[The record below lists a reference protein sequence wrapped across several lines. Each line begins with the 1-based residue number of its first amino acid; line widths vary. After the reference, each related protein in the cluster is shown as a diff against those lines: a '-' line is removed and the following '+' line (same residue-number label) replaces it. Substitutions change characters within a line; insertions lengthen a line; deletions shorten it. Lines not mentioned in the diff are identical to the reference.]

1 MHKGKPL
8 AWTIGLAPML
18 ALVAGCGAG
27 KTIELRYDRPPAY
40 EISQSVRKLA
50 VAEFGGQSLA
60 DRRWGDIASDQLASD
75 LDAYNRKFQRY
86 ELVDRKRLKGIMDER
101 DLQLAISDTASATK
115 AGKIANV
122 DAIIYGSVR
131 VNTRDEHATK
141 MVPDF
146 AHPGSFKTVPYTKR
160 YCMASVNFTM
170 DDINTSKTLAAVT
183 ATREYDSDKDTQPG
197 AAGLAKKLGFGGG
210 SLPPADQVVNRLIQ
224 ECVQEFLSKVSPHE
238 QVVRERLAK
247 GKSDAVDTGNKL
259 AEASDYKGAL
269 EVYLQAI
276 KEKPDD
282 HGAMFNAGLMC
293 EAAGD
298 LKQAQDYYDRAFRLK
313 PEEQYIRA
321 RQRVRTEAV
330 RESP

>member
-1 MHKGKPL
+1 
-8 AWTIGLAPML
+8 
-18 ALVAGCGAG
+18 
-27 KTIELRYDRPPAY
+27 
-40 EISQSVRKLA
+40 
-50 VAEFGGQSLA
+50 
-60 DRRWGDIASDQLASD
+60 
-75 LDAYNRKFQRY
+75 
-86 ELVDRKRLKGIMDER
+86 
-101 DLQLAISDTASATK
+101 
-115 AGKIANV
+115 
-122 DAIIYGSVR
+122 
-131 VNTRDEHATK
+131 
-141 MVPDF
+141 
-146 AHPGSFKTVPYTKR
+146 
-160 YCMASVNFTM
+160 
-170 DDINTSKTLAAVT
+170 
-183 ATREYDSDKDTQPG
+183 
-197 AAGLAKKLGFGGG
+197 
-210 SLPPADQVVNRLIQ
+210 
-224 ECVQEFLSKVSPHE
+224 
-238 QVVRERLAK
+238 VVRERLAK